1 MRPAPSAMLPAAGG
15 AATRALWPRAREKRK
30 KAGKNL
36 KKGLQWGGIC
46 GKIIRHDCDRY
57 ALKREVAARLR
68 PVFPWSMSDFK
79 PGEHFLD
86 VWGTGYPLTDGKCV
100 IQARFLHC
108 PDVFTDGTRR
118 RLSEG
123 KLIRFFHA
131 GARNTRHGVPGK
143 QP

>member
-1 MRPAPSAMLPAAGG
+1 M
-15 AATRALWPRAREKRK
+15 
-30 KAGKNL
+30 
-36 KKGLQWGGIC
+36 GGIC

-57 ALKREVAARLR
+57 ALKREVAARR

-79 PGEHFLD
+79 PGD
-86 VWGTGYPLTDGKCV
+86 
-100 IQARFLHC
+100 RFLTWGGRKTAYRWEVC
-108 PDVFTDGTRR
+108 DPSAFSALSGRFTDGTRR